1 MKHKILVLTILLQ
14 LLPYFGVAQT
24 REQWLELIGKMEE
37 GKQEAIK
44 EFGKESIPYWYV
56 VNKIAFCYLSMSEYK
71 TAEPLCHESY
81 AYYTKYWGRDAKGYE
96 DAVNNICRLY
106 RETGKYYKILPYL
119 NERLAIYNN
128 SPIDKSYVLSDFG
141 TYYQEMGEYN
151 KAENY
156 FYES

>member
-44 EFGKESIPYWYV
+44 EFGKESIPYCLV
-56 VNKIAFCYLSMSEYK
+56 LNKIAFCYLSMSEYK